1 MKAVL
6 ILSFFKQIEIEI
18 TNLFTKYYKI
28 LELYAYVHF
37 KYPINGIYYYFLIYE
52 LKDYEKKF

>member
-18 TNLFTKYYKI
+18 TNLFTKYYKN
-28 LELYAYVHF
+28 LELYTYIHF
-37 KYPINGIYYYFLIYE
+37 NYHINGIYYYFLINE
-52 LKDYEKKF
+52 LKDYEKKI